1 MKTICR
7 KLFFDG
13 KAVAIDNFLSVGLL
27 FISGKLKFC
36 EHSCIMF
43 TFSLH
48 EGDVCKKLYLD
59 PPDPLNSDAW
69 VTNIV

>member
-1 MKTICR
+1 
-7 KLFFDG
+7 
-13 KAVAIDNFLSVGLL
+13 
-27 FISGKLKFC
+27 
-36 EHSCIMF
+36 MF

-48 EGDVCKKLYLD
+48 EGDVCKKLYMD